1 MTSLKVTLF
10 SEVTRGRPKARSS
23 GNVQR
28 SPTRRSPGPPLSV
41 PSVSGAAAVSDV
53 VTIDCDQLLAAL
65 GRLLLLPEL
74 VVLPAALVFPQLPVS
89 AFRPEDTDGE
99 DIDDITSMR

>member
-1 MTSLKVTLF
+1 MTSLKPADV
-10 SEVTRGRPKARSS
+10 PKLAALETF
-23 GNVQR
+23 NVQ
-28 SPTRRSPGPPLSV
+28 PTRRSPGPPLSV

-89 AFRPEDTDGE
+89 AFRPEDRRRGHK
-99 DIDDITSMR
+99 

>member
-1 MTSLKVTLF
+1 MTSLKVTSF
-10 SEVTRGRPKARSS
+10 SEVTRPKARSS
-23 GNVQR
+23 GDVQ
-28 SPTRRSPGPPLSV
+28 PTRRSPGPPLSV

-89 AFRPEDTDGE
+89 AFRPEDRRRGHQ
-99 DIDDITSMR
+99 